1 MEKLIT
7 KVLNNN
13 NMIEVKKIPVFS
25 LSSSDKSDFMLN
37 NMNSLT
43 KHHLRNCKKYRTLMQ
58 KLGKIRGEYKSLS
71 DVPFIPVRL
80 FKHAEL
86 LSVQKTDIIKTMTSS
101 GTSSQNVSKI
111 LLDKETSTLQVQVL
125 SKIMADFIGKKR
137 LPMLIIDTKSIISN
151 RSKFSA
157 RTAGVLGFSMFGRE
171 VEFALDDDM
180 TFNFQRVKDF
190 LDKYKTGNILIFG
203 FTFVVWKHFVLEFEK
218 LGKNIDLS
226 RAILLHGG
234 GWKQLE
240 NQSVDNMEFKKRIF
254 NISNIS
260 KIHNYYGMVEQT
272 GSIFVECE
280 HGFFHSPSFSDLI
293 IRNHKTHSPEENGV
307 QGLIQLLSV
316 IPKSYPGHSILTED
330 LGTINGEDDCK
341 CGRMGKYFK
350 VHGRIKNA
358 EVRGCSD
365 IYT

>member
-1 MEKLIT
+1 
-7 KVLNNN
+7 
-13 NMIEVKKIPVFS
+13 MIDMQKIPVFN
-25 LSSSDKSDFMLN
+25 LIKLDKNNFMLN

-43 KHHLRNCKKYRTLMQ
+43 QLHLKNCEKYNTLMH
-58 KLGKIRGEYKSLS
+58 KLERIKDQYQSLS

-86 LSVQKTDIIKTMTSS
+86 LSVQKSDIIKTMTSS
-101 GTSSQNVSKI
+101 GTSGQNVSKI
-111 LLDKETSTLQVQVL
+111 FLDKETSLLQVRVL
-125 SKIMADFIGKKR
+125 SKIMTDFIGKKR
-137 LPMLIIDTKSIISN
+137 LPMLIMDTKSIISN

-157 RTAGVLGFSMFGRE
+157 RTAGVLGFSMFGRD

-190 LDKYKTGNILIFG
+190 LDKYKTENILIFG
-203 FTFVVWKHFVLEFEK
+203 FTFIIWKHFVLELDR
-218 LGKNIDLS
+218 LGKKVDLS
-226 RAILLHGG
+226 KAILLHGG

-240 NQSVDNMEFKKRIF
+240 NQSVDNIEFKKRIF
-254 NISNIS
+254 KVSEIS

-307 QGLIQLLSV
+307 EGLIQLLSV

-330 LGTINGEDDCK
+330 LGTIHGEDDCI

-350 VHGRIKNA
+350 VHGRIKSA
-358 EVRGCSD
+358 EIRGCSD
-365 IYT
+365 TYSS

>member
-1 MEKLIT
+1 
-7 KVLNNN
+7 
-13 NMIEVKKIPVFS
+13 MIDMQKIPVFN
-25 LSSSDKSDFMLN
+25 LSSLDKRDFMLN

-43 KHHLRNCKKYRTLMQ
+43 QLHLKNCEKYNTLMH
-58 KLGKIRGEYKSLS
+58 KLERIKDQYQSLS

-86 LSVQKTDIIKTMTSS
+86 LSVQKSDIIKTMTSS
-101 GTSSQNVSKI
+101 GTSGQNVSKI
-111 LLDKETSTLQVQVL
+111 FLDKETSLLQVRVL
-125 SKIMADFIGKKR
+125 SKIMTDFIGKKR
-137 LPMLIIDTKSIISN
+137 LPMLVMDTKSIISN

-190 LDKYKTGNILIFG
+190 LDKYKTENILIFG
-203 FTFVVWKHFVLEFEK
+203 FTFIIWKHFVLELDRLEK
-218 LGKNIDLS
+218 KVDLS
-226 RAILLHGG
+226 KAILLHGG

-240 NQSVDNMEFKKRIF
+240 NQSVDNIEFKKRIF
-254 NISNIS
+254 KVSEIS

-307 QGLIQLLSV
+307 EGLIQLLSV

-330 LGTINGEDDCK
+330 LGTIHGEDDCI

-350 VHGRIKNA
+350 VHGRIKSA
-358 EVRGCSD
+358 EIRGCSD
-365 IYT
+365 TYS

>member
-1 MEKLIT
+1 
-7 KVLNNN
+7 
-13 NMIEVKKIPVFS
+13 MIDMQKIPVFN
-25 LSSSDKSDFMLN
+25 LSSLDKRDFMLN

-43 KHHLRNCKKYRTLMQ
+43 QLHLKNCEKYNTLMH
-58 KLGKIRGEYKSLS
+58 KLERIKDQYQSLS

-86 LSVQKTDIIKTMTSS
+86 LSVQKSDIIKTMTSS
-101 GTSSQNVSKI
+101 GTSGQNVSKI
-111 LLDKETSTLQVQVL
+111 FLDKETSLLQVRVL
-125 SKIMADFIGKKR
+125 SKIMTDFIGKKR
-137 LPMLIIDTKSIISN
+137 LPMLVMDTKSIISN

-190 LDKYKTGNILIFG
+190 LDKYKTENILIFG
-203 FTFVVWKHFVLEFEK
+203 FTFIIWKHFVLELDR
-218 LGKNIDLS
+218 LGKKVDLS
-226 RAILLHGG
+226 NAILLHGG

-240 NQSVDNMEFKKRIF
+240 NQSVDNIEFKKRIF
-254 NISNIS
+254 KVSEIS

-307 QGLIQLLSV
+307 EGLIQLLSV

-330 LGTINGEDDCK
+330 LGTIHGEDDCI

-350 VHGRIKNA
+350 VHGRIKSA
-358 EVRGCSD
+358 EIRGCSD
-365 IYT
+365 TYSS

>member
-1 MEKLIT
+1 
-7 KVLNNN
+7 
-13 NMIEVKKIPVFS
+13 MIDMQKIPVFN
-25 LSSSDKSDFMLN
+25 LSSLDKRDFMLN

-43 KHHLRNCKKYRTLMQ
+43 QLHLKNCEKYNTLMH
-58 KLGKIRGEYKSLS
+58 KLERIKDQYQSLS

-86 LSVQKTDIIKTMTSS
+86 LSVQKSDIIKTMTSS
-101 GTSSQNVSKI
+101 GTSGQNVSKI
-111 LLDKETSTLQVQVL
+111 FLDKETSLLQVRVL
-125 SKIMADFIGKKR
+125 SKIMTDFIGKKR
-137 LPMLIIDTKSIISN
+137 LPMLVMDTKSIISN

-190 LDKYKTGNILIFG
+190 LDKYKTENILIFG
-203 FTFVVWKHFVLEFEK
+203 FTFIIWKHFVLELDRLEK
-218 LGKNIDLS
+218 KVDLS
-226 RAILLHGG
+226 KAILLHGG

-240 NQSVDNMEFKKRIF
+240 NQSVDNIEFKKRIF
-254 NISNIS
+254 KVSKIS

-280 HGFFHSPSFSDLI
+280 YGFFHSPSFSDLI

-307 QGLIQLLSV
+307 EGLIQLLSV

-330 LGTINGEDDCK
+330 LGTIHGEDDCI

-350 VHGRIKNA
+350 VHGRIKSA
-358 EVRGCSD
+358 EIRGCSD
-365 IYT
+365 TYSS

>member
-1 MEKLIT
+1 
-7 KVLNNN
+7 
-13 NMIEVKKIPVFS
+13 MIDMQKIPVFN
-25 LSSSDKSDFMLN
+25 LIKLDKNNFMLN

-43 KHHLRNCKKYRTLMQ
+43 QLHLKNCEEYNTLMH
-58 KLGKIRGEYKSLS
+58 KLERIKDEYQSLS

-80 FKHAEL
+80 FKHTEL
-86 LSVQKTDIIKTMTSS
+86 LSVQKSDIIKTMTSS
-101 GTSSQNVSKI
+101 GTSGQNVSKI
-111 LLDKETSTLQVQVL
+111 FLDKETSLLQVRVL
-125 SKIMADFIGKKR
+125 SKIMTDFIGKKR
-137 LPMLIIDTKSIISN
+137 LPMLIMDTKSIISN

-157 RTAGVLGFSMFGRE
+157 RTAGVLGFSMFGRD

-190 LDKYKTGNILIFG
+190 LDKYKTENILIFG
-203 FTFVVWKHFVLEFEK
+203 FTFIIWKHFVLELDR
-218 LGKNIDLS
+218 LGKKVDLS
-226 RAILLHGG
+226 KAILLHGG

-240 NQSVDNMEFKKRIF
+240 NQSVDNIEFKKRIF
-254 NISNIS
+254 KVSKIS

-307 QGLIQLLSV
+307 EGLIQLLSV

-330 LGTINGEDDCK
+330 LGTIHGEDDCI

-350 VHGRIKNA
+350 VHGRIKSA
-358 EVRGCSD
+358 EIRGCSD
-365 IYT
+365 TYSS

>member
-1 MEKLIT
+1 
-7 KVLNNN
+7 
-13 NMIEVKKIPVFS
+13 MIDLQKIPVFKLNS
-25 LSSSDKSDFMLN
+25 LDKSDFMLN
-37 NMNSLT
+37 QMNELT
-43 KHHLRNCKKYRTLMQ
+43 KLHLKNCDEYSTLMH
-58 KLGKIRGEYKSLS
+58 KLERIKNEYLSLS

-80 FKHAEL
+80 FKHVEL
-86 LSVQKTDIIKTMTSS
+86 LSVQKSDIIKTMTSS
-101 GTSSQNVSKI
+101 GTSGQNVSKI
-111 LLDKETSTLQVQVL
+111 FLDKETSLLQVRVL
-125 SKIMADFIGKKR
+125 SKIMTDFIGKKR
-137 LPMLIIDTKSIISN
+137 LPMLIMDTKSIISN

-190 LDKYKTGNILIFG
+190 LDKYKTENILIFG
-203 FTFVVWKHFVLEFEK
+203 FTFIIWKHFVLELDRLEK
-218 LGKNIDLS
+218 KVDLS
-226 RAILLHGG
+226 KAILLHGG

-240 NQSVDNMEFKKRIF
+240 NQSVDNIEFKKRIF
-254 NISNIS
+254 KVSKIS

-280 HGFFHSPSFSDLI
+280 YGFFHSPSFSDLI

-307 QGLIQLLSV
+307 EGLIQLLSV

-330 LGTINGEDDCK
+330 LGTIHGEDDCI

-350 VHGRIKNA
+350 VHGRIKSA
-358 EVRGCSD
+358 EIRGCSD
-365 IYT
+365 TYSS

>member
-1 MEKLIT
+1 
-7 KVLNNN
+7 
-13 NMIEVKKIPVFS
+13 MIDMKEIPVFN
-25 LSSSDKSDFMLN
+25 LNKLDKNNFMLN
-37 NMNSLT
+37 SMNSLT
-43 KHHLRNCKKYRTLMQ
+43 QLHLKNCEDYNTLMQ
-58 KLGKIRGEYKSLS
+58 KIERIKDEYQSLS

-86 LSVQKTDIIKTMTSS
+86 LSVQKSDIIKTMTSS
-101 GTSSQNVSKI
+101 GTSGQNVSRI
-111 LLDKETSTLQVQVL
+111 FLDKETSLLQVRTL
-125 SKIMADFIGKKR
+125 SKIMTDFIGKKR
-137 LPMLIIDTKSIISN
+137 LPMLIMDKKSIISN

-180 TFNFQRVKDF
+180 TFNLQRVKDF
-190 LDKYKTGNILIFG
+190 LDKYKTENILIFG
-203 FTFVVWKHFVLEFEK
+203 FTFIIWKHFVLELDRLEK
-218 LGKNIDLS
+218 KVDLS
-226 RAILLHGG
+226 KAILLHGG

-240 NQSVDNMEFKKRIF
+240 NQSVDNIEFKKRIF
-254 NISNIS
+254 KVSKIS

-307 QGLIQLLSV
+307 EGLIQLLSV

-330 LGTINGEDDCK
+330 LGVIHGEDDCI

-350 VHGRIKNA
+350 VHGRIKSA
-358 EVRGCSD
+358 EIRGCSD
-365 IYT
+365 TYSS